1 MTKEDI
7 LEQRRILKKA
17 RYTRYSRNLTL
28 WALIAE
34 IFLLPLSPP
43 LATIAML
50 LGAVGLLARRR
61 FDEDFRFRAL
71 PLDLPAILF
80 VLLAAASILVA
91 PDKAFSFYNY
101 YNLVGA
107 YVLTYILAGQVL
119 RTPRELRLVLGALA
133 ASTVLVVLY
142 GFWQFTFGI
151 DTADMKWVDGDAF
164 PELRRRVFSTWEN
177 PNILA
182 GFLDAAICLVFAF
195 FVKADTRRKRVA
207 LGVFFLALLAC
218 LAMTYARGAMLVIA
232 VIVAVYGLLR
242 DWRVLVAFLVLGGLL
257 LLVDPVLTD
266 RLLSIFTKMD
276 TSTEMRLAFW
286 ESTIQMIQDHP
297 FLGIGWGMF
306 FKVYPEYDFYLQ
318 GADVLIVHAHNI
330 YLNYMAE
337 IGLAG
342 AIAFFWFFFGS
353 LVELCRMRFAF
364 PAEEQALE
372 PQAEEPQDIAEELEE
387 DVEDAIHVQAI
398 FQDLLSWSDS
408 RFFAGLRLGLAL
420 VLVSVALNG
429 ITDDLLFNI
438 PTSMLLWFF
447 LAVTGVLQTY
457 AVEEEEMAENMQ
469 ETAEEETTEKEAE
482 PASEETKKDGDADEA
497 SKAGEDTAAADAPKE
512 PEKSEGAGKT
522 ETAEKAVLVKEKKP
536 EEKQSQKDGGS
547 GKEPSK
553 GAQKATAE
561 EKAAAPQKSSKAKTI
576 SKDVEQLK
584 KSGQSQQPKAKENP
598 KGKKK
603 KAKRRESP
611 QKQDG
616 KTKGKDVDREV
627 SGSHLKGDD

>member
-17 RYTRYSRNLTL
+17 RYTRYSRKLTL
-28 WALIAE
+28 WALVAE

-50 LGAVGLLARRR
+50 LGAVGLLVRRR
-61 FDEDFRFRAL
+61 FDEEFRFRAL
-71 PLDLPAILF
+71 PFDLPAALF
-80 VLLAAASILVA
+80 VLLAAASILMA

-107 YVLTYILAGQVL
+107 YVLTYLLAGQSL
-119 RTPRELRLVLGALA
+119 REPRDLKLVFGALA

-164 PELRRRVFSTWEN
+164 PELRQRVFSTWEN

-182 GFLDAAICLVFAF
+182 GFLDAALCLVFAF
-195 FVKADTRRKRVA
+195 FVKAESRRKRVA
-207 LGVFFLALLAC
+207 LGAFFLALLAC

-232 VIVAVYGLLR
+232 AIIACYGLLK
-242 DWRVLVAFLVLGGLL
+242 DWRILLGFLVLGGMLL
-257 LLVDPVLTD
+257 LADPVLTD
-266 RLLSIFTKMD
+266 RLLSVFTRMD

-353 LVELCRMRFAF
+353 LVELCRLRFAPPAGEVE
-364 PAEEQALE
+364 PAEEIK
-372 PQAEEPQDIAEELEE
+372 DIAEEIEE
-387 DVEDAIHVQAI
+387 DVEDAIHVEAI
-398 FQDLLSWSDS
+398 LADLRTWPDG
-408 RFFAGLRLGLAL
+408 RFFEALRLGLAL

-429 ITDDLLFNI
+429 LTDDLLFNI

-447 LAVTGVLQTY
+447 LAVVGVLQTY
-457 AVEEEEMAENMQ
+457 AVEETPAEIEENPSEKTATEPVAAEETDPAKKEEEQKQ
-469 ETAEEETTEKEAE
+469 EEETKESSEKPLGKTDEKNAPDAEASEKEEAAAKPLEPEKAEEEAKTSMTGEQEKP
-482 PASEETKKDGDADEA
+482 PA
-497 SKAGEDTAAADAPKE
+497 KA
-512 PEKSEGAGKT
+512 
-522 ETAEKAVLVKEKKP
+522 P
-536 EEKQSQKDGGS
+536 EEM
-547 GKEPSK
+547 PR
-553 GAQKATAE
+553 
-561 EKAAAPQKSSKAKTI
+561 KAKG
-576 SKDVEQLK
+576 S
-584 KSGQSQQPKAKENP
+584 
-598 KGKKK
+598 KKK
-603 KAKRRESP
+603 KAQKAKGPEQEKGLREESRKRGGEEAH
-611 QKQDG
+611 
-616 KTKGKDVDREV
+616 EV
-627 SGSHLKGDD
+627 SGSHFEGDD

>member
-1 MTKEDI
+1 MTNEDI

-28 WALIAE
+28 WGLIAE

-71 PLDLPAILF
+71 SLDLPAILF

-107 YVLTYILAGQVL
+107 YVLTYILAGQAL
-119 RTPRELRLVLGALA
+119 RTPRELRLVMGALA

-164 PELRRRVFSTWEN
+164 PELRQRVFSTWEN

-232 VIVAVYGLLR
+232 VIIALYGLLR
-242 DWRVLVAFLVLGGLL
+242 DWRILLAFLVLGGLL
-257 LLVDPVLTD
+257 LLADPVLTD
-266 RLLSIFTKMD
+266 RLLSVFTRMD

-353 LVELCRMRFAF
+353 LVQLCRMRFACQ
-364 PAEEQALE
+364 AEEQA
-372 PQAEEPQDIAEELEE
+372 AEPQDIAEKLEE
-387 DVEDAIHVQAI
+387 DVEDIVQVEAI
-398 FQDLLSWSDS
+398 FEDLRSWPDG
-408 RFFAGLRLGLAL
+408 RFFEALRLGLAL

-429 ITDDLLFNI
+429 LTDDLLFNT

-447 LAVTGVLQTY
+447 LAVAGVLETY
-457 AVEEEEMAENMQ
+457 AVEEEEPALEPEAST
-469 ETAEEETTEKEAE
+469 ETRDAASETEEAPDDKQNAAPAEESEEAEAKKPAAEAAEKEPMEKGTDTSETSKAPESPESAEAQEAPESEGKTSPAEGAILQAKAAREQKDKGETTEA
-482 PASEETKKDGDADEA
+482 ASAD
-497 SKAGEDTAAADAPKE
+497 
-512 PEKSEGAGKT
+512 
-522 ETAEKAVLVKEKKP
+522 
-536 EEKQSQKDGGS
+536 
-547 GKEPSK
+547 
-553 GAQKATAE
+553 
-561 EKAAAPQKSSKAKTI
+561 
-576 SKDVEQLK
+576 
-584 KSGQSQQPKAKENP
+584 KSGQQTEEQDEK
-598 KGKKK
+598 KGETI
-603 KAKRRESP
+603 A
-611 QKQDG
+611 
-616 KTKGKDVDREV
+616 REV
-627 SGSHLKGDD
+627 PGSHLKGDD